1 MRSLR
6 SMSITLVILATGLAG
21 ACGGGSDVGSYSGV
35 VSCTISESAGDGLLL
50 QLCEDITGYSAQQ
63 AQQVEQACSQMLG
76 LPDAGLSAEVHGSFQ
91 SCSHVHA
98 LGACKLT
105 MSGLTVTEWYYD
117 DGSGLQTSASIQ
129 TICAGIGA
137 SFVPA

>member
-1 MRSLR
+1 
-6 SMSITLVILATGLAG
+6 MSITLVILAAGFAG

-35 VSCTISESAGDGLLL
+35 VSCTISESAGNGVLL

-63 AQQVEQACSQMLG
+63 AQQVVQSCSQMLT
-76 LPDAGLSAEVHGSFQ
+76 LPDAGVTANVQGSFEP
-91 SCSHVHA
+91 CSHVHA
-98 LGACKLT
+98 LGGCKIT
-105 MSGLTVTEWYYD
+105 MSGLSVTEWYYD